1 MLDAIISSKSKR
13 KILTLLLTNPKRRFY
28 VRKMSRDIGENVTS
42 VRCELKKLSS
52 IGLVTSEKEANLL
65 YYKIN
70 TTCPLYKELKSLI
83 YKTEAFGSYL
93 KEMVELPADIRVAF
107 IYGST
112 AYNQERERSDI
123 DLFVLGDIDGEKLH
137 RCIFNLEE
145 KIDRE
150 INTVHMNMAE
160 FKDKIKKKNAF
171 LKRVLSGEK
180 IFIKGGE
187 DVLSKIT
194 KRRQNQ
200 STPRYPGRD

>member
-1 MLDAIISSKSKR
+1 MLNAIISSKTKR
-13 KILTLLLTNPKRRFY
+13 KLLTLLLTNPKRRFY
-28 VRKMSRDIGENVTS
+28 VREIARSIAENINS

-52 IGLVTSEKEANLL
+52 IGLATSEKEANLL

-70 TTCPLYKELKSLI
+70 TRCPLYKELKNLI

-93 KEMVELPADIRVAF
+93 EKMAKLPGDIRVAF
-107 IYGST
+107 VYGST
-112 AYNQERERSDI
+112 AYNQEREKSDI

-137 RCIFNLEE
+137 RHIFNLEE

-171 LKRVLSGEK
+171 LKRVLSSKK
-180 IFIKGGE
+180 IFIRGGE
-187 DVLSKIT
+187 DVLSKIV
-194 KRRQNQ
+194 KRRK
-200 STPRYPGRD
+200 D